1 MQLNEEQIS
10 IRTAANKFAQTVLAP
25 NAALWEENAECPP
38 EAIQGLADLGFLGML
53 IPSKWGGTEAGHV
66 INAIVMEEIAAGCG
80 GVSTIMHVHN
90 FGGCV
95 PIVACGSEEQKAR
108 FLPDMASG
116 AAIGAFCL
124 TEPHAGSDS
133 SALKTRA
140 VRDGDHYVI
149 NGTKQYITN
158 GKRAAVAIVIAVTD
172 PAAGKNGI
180 TAFIVPTNTPG
191 FIIGRTEKKMGQN
204 CSDTVQVFLEN
215 CRVPAANVLGA
226 EGNGYRQTMALLSDG
241 RVSIA
246 AQAVGLARAAF
257 DASLAYARQRHSY
270 GKPIIEHQ
278 AVAFRLAEMSAQIDI
293 ARQYMLHAASLLDS
307 GQRGIREAASAKM
320 FAAEMAERVC
330 SEAIQIHGGN
340 GYIVDYAVE
349 RIFRDVRI
357 CQIYEGTGDMQRLI
371 ISRLL
376 DA

>member
-1 MQLNEEQIS
+1 
-10 IRTAANKFAQTVLAP
+10 
-25 NAALWEENAECPP
+25 
-38 EAIQGLADLGFLGML
+38 
-53 IPSKWGGTEAGHV
+53 
-66 INAIVMEEIAAGCG
+66 MEEIAAGCG

>member
-66 INAIVMEEIAAGCG
+66 TNAIVMEEIAAGCG